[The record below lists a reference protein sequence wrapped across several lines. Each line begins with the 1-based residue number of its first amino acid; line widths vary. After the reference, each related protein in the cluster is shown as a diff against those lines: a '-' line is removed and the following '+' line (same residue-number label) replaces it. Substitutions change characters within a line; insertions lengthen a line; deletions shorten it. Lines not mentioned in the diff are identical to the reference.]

1 MDNSNIKILLV
12 DDEPDILDFVSYNL
26 KSEGYKVATAASG
39 KVGVAKA
46 KEFKPD
52 LILLDVMMPE
62 MDGIEACDQIRRLSG
77 LENTIIA
84 FLTAR
89 GEDYSQV
96 AGFEAG
102 ADDYITKPV
111 KPKVLTSRLK
121 ALLRRRPVP
130 EQEVPSKIEF
140 SDLIIDPERYHV
152 EI

>member
-26 KSEGYKVATAASG
+26 KAEGYKVSTASSG
-39 KVGVAKA
+39 KSGVAKA
-46 KEFKPD
+46 KELKPD

-62 MDGIEACDQIRRLSG
+62 MDGIEACDQIRKLPG
-77 LENTIIA
+77 LENTVIA

-121 ALLRRRPVP
+121 ALLRRRPAP
-130 EQEVPSKIEF
+130 EQTVP
-140 SDLIIDPERYHV
+140 
-152 EI
+152 